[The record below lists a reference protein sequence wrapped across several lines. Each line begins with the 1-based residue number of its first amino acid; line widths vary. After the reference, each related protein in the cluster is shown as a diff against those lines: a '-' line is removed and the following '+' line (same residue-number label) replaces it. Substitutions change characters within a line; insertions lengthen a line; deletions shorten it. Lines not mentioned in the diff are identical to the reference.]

1 MGCIPRKQN
10 LYTETTNDASAENE
24 HHCELLRNELQKNT
38 RIVAEQTNTIFELE
52 AKYNETLNRLSAMAS
67 AKLTDGNANIAD
79 LSDENRPTKLAEK
92 FSELYDNEWTNAF
105 EYLTETKTLN
115 EDFAISILLKVLCTV
130 YKYCK
135 ERAEADYNSMLSGIQ
150 LFLAIK
156 DQEVPK
162 DIIKPLKDARKKKFR
177 GHFASFEKEVKEKV
191 QIQFQNDID
200 WNVKATKDYLRESLE
215 LSWLMAIQDPPVYMD
230 TNFSTTNEQFDSN
243 VFKQYTKSGSSID
256 FIVWPALYL
265 CENGSL
271 LIKGVAQG
279 KDIIITPEIESTD
292 L

>member
-1 MGCIPRKQN
+1 M
-10 LYTETTNDASAENE
+10 
-24 HHCELLRNELQKNT
+24 
-38 RIVAEQTNTIFELE
+38 
-52 AKYNETLNRLSAMAS
+52 
-67 AKLTDGNANIAD
+67 
-79 LSDENRPTKLAEK
+79 
-92 FSELYDNEWTNAF
+92 
-105 EYLTETKTLN
+105 
-115 EDFAISILLKVLCTV
+115 
-130 YKYCK
+130 
-135 ERAEADYNSMLSGIQ
+135 
-150 LFLAIK
+150 
-156 DQEVPK
+156 
-162 DIIKPLKDARKKKFR
+162 
-177 GHFASFEKEVKEKV
+177 KEKV